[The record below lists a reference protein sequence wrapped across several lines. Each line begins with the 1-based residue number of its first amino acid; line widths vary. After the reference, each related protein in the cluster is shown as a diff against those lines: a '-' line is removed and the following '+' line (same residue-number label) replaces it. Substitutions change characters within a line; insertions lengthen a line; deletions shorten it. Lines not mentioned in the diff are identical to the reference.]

1 MADQS
6 TICVMKLD
14 QLSDQARIWM
24 FGAPAP
30 LPAERRAAVLAEA
43 TRFLSSW
50 SAHGAALRAAADV
63 VDDSLLIIALD
74 EKTDASGCSVDALFR
89 FAGQLGMLDGGRVF
103 YRTAQ
108 GVRSATRDEFRKLVD
123 QGSIGEDTI
132 VLDTT
137 VERLGEIRSGAWQKR
152 FADSWHGRAFGKPS
166 PRT

>member
-1 MADQS
+1 
-6 TICVMKLD
+6 MKLD
-14 QLSDQARIWM
+14 QLSDQARIWI

-30 LPAERRAAVLAEA
+30 LTKDRRAAVLDEA
-43 TRFLSSW
+43 TRFLWSW
-50 SAHGAALRAAADV
+50 SAHGAALRAAAEV

-108 GVRSATRDEFRKLVD
+108 GVCSATRDEFRKLVD
-123 QGSIGEDTI
+123 QGSIGENTI

-137 VERLGEIRSGAWQKR
+137 VERLGDIRSGSWEKR

-166 PRT
+166 ARS